1 MSPLPRLMVAPNG
14 ARLTKADHPQLP
26 ITIPEIVACAVACHA
41 AGADGLHAHVRD
53 SSGQHVLDAG
63 LYGELLA
70 ELSHQARGLQV
81 QITTEAVGR
90 YRPDEQRKLVMALR
104 PRMVSIAL
112 REIIA
117 EPDLKVTG
125 RFFAFCSDAG
135 IAVQHILYDEGDVRQ
150 LGALVAAGV
159 VPGGELQVLHVLGRY
174 TSGQIAAPAD
184 LDAPL
189 AVQSALGLA
198 ADWAVCAFGPQET
211 DCLCAALR
219 QGGKVRVGFEN
230 NLAMR
235 DGSIARDNA
244 QRVSEMAAEI

>member
-90 YRPDEQRKLVMALR
+90 YRPDEQRKLVTALR

-125 RFFAFCSDAG
+125 RFFAFLL
-135 IAVQHILYDEGDVRQ
+135 IFTQ
-150 LGALVAAGV
+150 
-159 VPGGELQVLHVLGRY
+159 
-174 TSGQIAAPAD
+174 
-184 LDAPL
+184 
-189 AVQSALGLA
+189 
-198 ADWAVCAFGPQET
+198 
-211 DCLCAALR
+211 
-219 QGGKVRVGFEN
+219 N
-230 NLAMR
+230 
-235 DGSIARDNA
+235 
-244 QRVSEMAAEI
+244 